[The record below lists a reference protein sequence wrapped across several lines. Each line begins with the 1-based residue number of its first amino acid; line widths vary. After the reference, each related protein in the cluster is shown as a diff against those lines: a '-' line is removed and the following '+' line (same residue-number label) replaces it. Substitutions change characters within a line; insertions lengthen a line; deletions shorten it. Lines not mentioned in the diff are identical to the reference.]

1 MACKCDVKLYGLGA
15 ARCTIDFNIIRG
27 VIFVDL
33 STSAHL
39 AYYDVVTGLPDI
51 EAMINNGVAV
61 VSPKLFDTTAN
72 KEASTKQTFG
82 DGTSYFIREG
92 IRTLTA
98 TLAKPIFS
106 QVSAFNRLR
115 CRKVGVYLIDN
126 NGYLL
131 GVELPL
137 PKRLLPIPIQ
147 NQTIDTMLQF
157 ATDTAVRTAS
167 VEFQFDTI
175 ISEDSWVATDA
186 IPADTLLG
194 YITTPPISVFQISPA
209 PSYNTTINT
218 LTISLGFSNGRYNSW
233 EALTSADLVGSGA
246 ITLSVNGI
254 NSTGSYTPT
263 SISGNTVTINVSGI
277 TVNPGDQVK
286 LVKLG
291 LNYPFIH
298 AIQNT
303 DVMIAV

>member
-27 VIFVDL
+27 VVFVDL
-33 STSAHL
+33 STNAHL
-39 AYYDVVTGLPDI
+39 AYYDVVTGLPDL
-51 EAMINNGVAV
+51 EAMINNGIAV

-115 CRKVGVYLIDN
+115 CRKVGIYLIDN

-131 GVELPL
+131 GLEIPL
-137 PKRLLPIPIQ
+137 PKRLFPIPIQ
-147 NQTIDTMLQF
+147 NQTIDAILQF
-157 ATDTAVRTAS
+157 ATDTTVRTAS

-175 ISEDSWVATDA
+175 ISEETWVATDA
-186 IPADTLLG
+186 IPSDTLLG
-194 YITTPPISVFQISPA
+194 YISNPPISVFQISPA
-209 PSYNTTINT
+209 PSYATITNT
-218 LTISLGFSNGRYNSW
+218 LTISLGFNNGRYNSW
-233 EALTSADLVGSGA
+233 EPLTTADFTSGNA
-246 ITLSVNGI
+246 ITLSVNGV
-254 NSTGSYTPT
+254 NSNGTYTVGS
-263 SISGNTVTINVSGI
+263 IAGNTVTINVSGI
-277 TVNPGDQVK
+277 VVSPGDNVR
-286 LVKLG
+286 LISID
-291 LNYPFIH
+291 LNYPFISL
-298 AIQNT
+298 IQDT
-303 DVMIAV
+303 TPIIAV

>member
-27 VIFVDL
+27 VVFVDL
-33 STSAHL
+33 STSAL
-39 AYYDVVTGLPDI
+39 LTYYDPITGLPDL
-51 EAMINNGVAV
+51 EAMINNGIAV
-61 VSPKLFDTTAN
+61 VSPKLFDTSAN
-72 KEASTKQTFG
+72 KEASTRQTFG
-82 DGTSYFIREG
+82 DGTSYFIRDG

-131 GVELPL
+131 GTEFTL
-137 PKRLLPIPIQ
+137 PKRLFPIPIQ
-147 NQTIDTMLQF
+147 NQTIDAILQF
-157 ATDTAVRTAS
+157 ATDTTVRTAS

-175 ISEDSWVATDA
+175 ISEESWVATDA
-186 IPADTLLG
+186 IPADILLG
-194 YITTPPISVFQISPA
+194 YITNPPISVFQTSPA
-209 PSYNTTINT
+209 PSYNTTTNT
-218 LTISLGFSNGRYNSW
+218 LTISLGFNNGRYNSW
-233 EALTSADLVGSGA
+233 EALTSSDLVGGA
-246 ITLSVNGI
+246 ITLSVNGV
-254 NSTGSYTPT
+254 NSSGTYLAT
-263 SISGNTVTINVSGI
+263 SISGNTITMNVTGI

-286 LVKLG
+286 LVKL
-291 LNYPFIH
+291 LLSYPFIH
-298 AIQNT
+298 VIQDT